1 MNPQFQAACT
11 ELATAWNHFNWATT
25 TEEIVLACHEIE
37 TAKARIGLIVRDEK
51 EGDVHGVLR

>member
-1 MNPQFQAACT
+1 MTTQFQAACV

-37 TAKARIGLIVRDEK
+37 TAKARIGLIVKCEEDK
-51 EGDVHGVLR
+51 PCTTP

>member
-1 MNPQFQAACT
+1 MNPQLLAACQ

-37 TAKARIGLIVRDEK
+37 TAKARIGLIVKCEEDK
-51 EGDVHGVLR
+51 PCTTP